1 VSVTPS
7 IVVRWRIHSG
17 RVLHTGR
24 QRHIHRR
31 LVNISDLQQ
40 KSDKL
45 SAQGHDTLKYY
56 KLTEVVIYLGG
67 WSTQLIGVHPVVASH
82 EATVGQVE

>member
-1 VSVTPS
+1 
-7 IVVRWRIHSG
+7 
-17 RVLHTGR
+17 VLHTGR

-31 LVNISDLQQ
+31 PVNVSDLQR

-45 SAQGHDTLKYY
+45 SAQGHDTLE

-67 WSTQLIGVHPVVASH
+67 WSTQLIGVHLVIASH
-82 EATVGQVE
+82 EAIVGQVE